1 MKNINEIN
9 EKFTGTRPANYVPLT
24 PISFL
29 SRTQKVFGNK
39 TAVIYGERQYNWQE
53 LYNRCL
59 KCADALQKHGL
70 QYGEV
75 VSVIAFNTPEMVELQ
90 FAVAIAGGVLNT
102 INTRLDAETI
112 SKIID
117 HAEPRILI
125 VDTELGKVVSD
136 ALKRTTH
143 QVQSIINIVDGYSEK
158 VQESPIGST
167 DYETFLGEGST
178 NIDWKLPRDEWDAI
192 GLNYTSGTGGNPKG
206 VLIHH
211 RGAYLMAMGTVPAWE
226 VPMHPRYLYTVPM
239 FHCNGWG
246 HAWMLAILAGTMI
259 CVRKISAENI
269 FSAIKNYG
277 VTHFGAAPVVLGMML
292 NAPPNI
298 KSACTHKVKV
308 MTAGAPPP
316 PSVLEQI
323 EKLGF
328 EVTQVYGLT
337 ETYGHVVHCAWNSDW
352 ESLDFSERAKI
363 KAQQGVQF
371 PHTEDVEIIDLQT
384 KLPVPAD
391 GVSQGEI
398 MIQSNTIMKGYH
410 KDPDATEKAFSGSHF
425 HSGDIA
431 VRHPNGYIEI
441 QDRLKDVIISGGE
454 NISSVEVENV
464 LYRIPGVAYA
474 AVVAKKD
481 EKWGEVPIA
490 FIEESAESEL
500 TEESVISFCRENLAG
515 FKRPKGVIFGP
526 IPKTATGK
534 IQKYLLRQK
543 V

>member
-1 MKNINEIN
+1 
-9 EKFTGTRPANYVPLT
+9 
-24 PISFL
+24 
-29 SRTQKVFGNK
+29 
-39 TAVIYGERQYNWQE
+39 
-53 LYNRCL
+53 
-59 KCADALQKHGL
+59 
-70 QYGEV
+70 
-75 VSVIAFNTPEMVELQ
+75 
-90 FAVAIAGGVLNT
+90 
-102 INTRLDAETI
+102 
-112 SKIID
+112 
-117 HAEPRILI
+117 
-125 VDTELGKVVSD
+125 
-136 ALKRTTH
+136 
-143 QVQSIINIVDGYSEK
+143 
-158 VQESPIGST
+158 
-167 DYETFLGEGST
+167 
-178 NIDWKLPRDEWDAI
+178 
-192 GLNYTSGTGGNPKG
+192 
-206 VLIHH
+206 
-211 RGAYLMAMGTVPAWE
+211 
-226 VPMHPRYLYTVPM
+226 
-239 FHCNGWG
+239 
-246 HAWMLAILAGTMI
+246 MLAILAGTMI

-410 KDPDATEKAFSGSHF
+410 KDPVATEKAFSGSHF

-464 LYRIPGVAYA
+464 LYRIPSVAYA
-474 AVVAKKD
+474 AVVAK
-481 EKWGEVPIA
+481 
-490 FIEESAESEL
+490 
-500 TEESVISFCRENLAG
+500 
-515 FKRPKGVIFGP
+515 
-526 IPKTATGK
+526 
-534 IQKYLLRQK
+534 
-543 V
+543 